1 MNSLLIPDENVKDA
15 KPWHPRPFVEPRKTD
30 ANGRTISDGAK
41 ASDPA
46 IKQARLDQ
54 ELAQIRMVAKREGL
68 AAGLAEGKVLG
79 QQQVVRLSQILQR
92 VEAAFA
98 DLETSTASALIELS
112 IDLAR
117 AVVRSELVARNDLI
131 QPVIA
136 EALRALPEA
145 VTTGEI
151 MLNPVDQ
158 DLVTAYLRDTD
169 KLGSWRLVA
178 DPSVEAGGCR
188 IITRS
193 CDIDATMKTRWLR
206 AMQTIGRTD
215 AWLVSSN
222 SD

>member
-1 MNSLLIPDENVKDA
+1 MNSLLISHEDVKDA
-15 KPWHPRPFVEPRKTD
+15 KPWHPRPFVERKKTD
-30 ANGRTISDGAK
+30 ANGRTVSDGAT

-46 IKQARLDQ
+46 IKQARLDR
-54 ELAQIRMVAKREGL
+54 EFAEIRMAAKRAGF
-68 AAGLAEGKVLG
+68 AAGLAEGKALG
-79 QQQVVRLSQILQR
+79 QQQVQRLAQILER
-92 VEAAFA
+92 VDAAFA

-117 AVVRSELVARNDLI
+117 AVVRSELTARNDLI

-158 DLVTAYLRDTD
+158 DMVATYLRETD
-169 KLGSWRLVA
+169 KLGNWRLVA

-193 CDIDATMKTRWLR
+193 CDIDATMKTRWVR

-215 AWLVSSN
+215 AWLVN
-222 SD
+222 PKSD

>member
-1 MNSLLIPDENVKDA
+1 MS
-15 KPWHPRPFVEPRKTD
+15 
-30 ANGRTISDGAK
+30 
-41 ASDPA
+41 
-46 IKQARLDQ
+46 
-54 ELAQIRMVAKREGL
+54 AKREGF
-68 AAGLAEGKVLG
+68 AAGLSEGKALG
-79 QQQVVRLSQILQR
+79 QQQVQRFSKILHL

-117 AVVRSELVARNDLI
+117 TVVRSELVTRNDLI

-151 MLNPVDQ
+151 TLNPIDQ
-158 DLVTAYLRDTD
+158 DLVATYLGETD
-169 KLGSWRLVA
+169 KLGNWRLVA

-206 AMQTIGRTD
+206 AMQTIGRID
-215 AWLVSSN
+215 AWHVN
-222 SD
+222 PPSD